1 MGLINLQTDQ
11 EDLYVDVRTRSH
23 MPFQFYIG
31 PRGTGKSFTCL
42 RQEINNPMTGDKFLY
57 LRNTKAEVQVATS
70 PVGNAFKRIN
80 TVYGTDV
87 IGDFSNQLGFGT
99 FEMNDKNDII
109 GYAFGITTFA
119 GARSIDLTD
128 VSHMVFE
135 EFIPEEHVPKRRARG
150 KAFLNLYETVN
161 RNRELEGKDAVTVYF
176 LANAISL
183 ADEILLEMGIVND
196 IQNMLRNGENRRT
209 IPQRGVY
216 IEIIDAKVVDKK
228 KDTALYRLGNT
239 SFNNQAL
246 RADFANARLNLIQR
260 KFNQRDY
267 VPYISYAGITIYKSK
282 QERHMHIAAT
292 GETAKNNLLE
302 TETLRLRS
310 IFRSE
315 YITELGADR
324 ISFDSFETRNLLEAA
339 LKLNDN

>member
-1 MGLINLQTDQ
+1 MGLFELKTDQ
-11 EDLYVDVRTRSH
+11 EDLYVDVRTRSK
-23 MPFQFYIG
+23 MPFQIFIG

-57 LRNTKAEVQVATS
+57 LRNTKAEAQVATS
-70 PVGNAFKRIN
+70 VVGNAFKRIN
-80 TVYGTDV
+80 TVYGSDV
-87 IGDFSNQLGFGT
+87 EGDFSNSLGFGT
-99 FEMNDKNDII
+99 FEMNEHNDII

-135 EFIPEEHVPKRRARG
+135 EFIPEEHVPKRKARG

-161 RNRELEGKDAVTVYF
+161 RNRELEGKDPVTVYF

-183 ADEILLEMGIVND
+183 SDEILLELGIVND
-196 IQNMLRNGENRRT
+196 IQNMLKNGEKRRT

-216 IEIIDAKVVDKK
+216 IEIIDAKVVEKK
-228 KDTALYRLGNT
+228 KNTALYRLGNT
-239 SFNNQAL
+239 SFNNSAL
-246 RADFANARLNLIQR
+246 RADFANARLNLIQE

-267 VPYISYAGITIYKSK
+267 YPYLSYAGICIYKSK
-282 QERHMHIAAT
+282 QTRLMHIAAT
-292 GETAKNNLLE
+292 GETAKYNLLE
-302 TETLRLRS
+302 TESLRFRS

-315 YITELGADR
+315 YITELGQNL
-324 ISFDSFETRNLLEAA
+324 ITFDSYETRNLIEEA
-339 LKLNDN
+339 LKLDMK